1 MLTDNANK
9 GDNKTMQQALLKLEK
24 QIDNL
29 LKEKSDLQ
37 ARIEEL
43 ERENTGYQD
52 RLEQA
57 YKDDEAKADLLRKLD
72 EPIMKL
78 QAENEK
84 LKEVIKEQIV
94 TNKNNI
100 KKVIDISSKTI
111 SDLQQRLDTLEQENI
126 SLKERLN
133 GK

>member
-1 MLTDNANK
+1 
-9 GDNKTMQQALLKLEK
+9 MQQALLKLEK

>member
-1 MLTDNANK
+1 
-9 GDNKTMQQALLKLEK
+9 MQQALLKLEK

-84 LKEVIKEQIV
+84 LKERKYRRTAGQGSRFQ
-94 TNKNNI
+94 
-100 KKVIDISSKTI
+100 DFHHRRRRHHHRY
-111 SDLQQRLDTLEQENI
+111 RLCRGHL
-126 SLKERLN
+126 R
-133 GK
+133 